1 MPEPTRQELLEEVR
15 FLFEGLLEMKPA
27 EMKTSKLLRAHAI
40 LVAAPPRVS
49 NLALDAAWAQKAKEC
64 AEEIDRRFPW
74 PT

>member
-1 MPEPTRQELLEEVR
+1 
-15 FLFEGLLEMKPA
+15 MKPA